1 MSSKSEQ
8 PLDIALIGAGLIGR
22 EHAARLAANPRSRL
36 SAIVDPSP
44 AASAWAAERSVPHYT
59 NVTRMLLEH
68 RPQGAIVATPTQDH
82 VPTATTLLE
91 AGVPALVEK
100 PLADDLSEAA
110 RLVRIAGRSATPVLV
125 GYHRRHSAAIQA
137 ARQYI
142 ALGHLGK
149 IVSVTGASLFH
160 KPDPYFD
167 VAWRTSPGGGPILI
181 NLAHEIDSLRALV
194 GEIAAVQAVAS
205 HRVRGH
211 PVEDTAAVILEFET
225 GALGT
230 LVVSDCAVTPFS
242 WEQTAGENPLY
253 ARDDSRDS
261 LVLAG
266 THGSLALPSLRWWR
280 QNGERSWAL
289 PFQKGR
295 LSIQPADPL
304 VRQLDHFLDVVEHRA
319 APLVPATEGLRSL
332 AATLAVQQ
340 AVNTGS
346 RVVPLR
352 L

>member
-1 MSSKSEQ
+1 LSSKSEQ
-8 PLDIALIGAGLIGR
+8 PLDIAVIGAGLIGR

-44 AASAWAAERSVPHYT
+44 AASAWAAERSVPHYPH
-59 NVTRMLLEH
+59 VTQMLWAH

-82 VPTATTLLE
+82 VATATTLLE
-91 AGVPALVEK
+91 AQVPVLVEK
-100 PLADDLSEAA
+100 PLADGLSEAA
-110 RLVRIAGRSATPVLV
+110 NLVQTADRSGTPVLV

-142 ALGHLGK
+142 ALGHLGR
-149 IVSVTGASLFH
+149 IVSVTGASLFY

-205 HRVRGH
+205 NRVRGH
-211 PVEDTAAVILEFET
+211 AVEDTAAVILEFET

-266 THGSLALPSLRWWR
+266 TLGAIALPSLHWWR
-280 QNGERSWAL
+280 QDGERSWAL
-289 PFQKGR
+289 PFEKGQ
-295 LSIQPADPL
+295 LLTQPADPL
-304 VRQLDHFLDVVEHRA
+304 VRQLDHFLDVVARRA
-319 APLVPATEGLRSL
+319 EPLVPATEGFRSL
-332 AATLAVQQ
+332 AATLAVQE
-340 AVNTGS
+340 AVTSGS
-346 RVVPLR
+346 RVVPLG